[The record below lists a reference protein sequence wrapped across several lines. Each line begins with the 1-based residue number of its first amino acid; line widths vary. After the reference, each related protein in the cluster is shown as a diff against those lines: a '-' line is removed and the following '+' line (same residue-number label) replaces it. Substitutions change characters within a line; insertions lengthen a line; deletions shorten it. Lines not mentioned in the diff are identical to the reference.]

1 MKIGFLF
8 DLDGVLIDSERE
20 YSRIWSEIDKYYPT
34 GVTDFAYRIKGTTLE
49 NILTTYF
56 QASDREAV
64 SDMLF
69 SKEQAMRYNYCN
81 GAEELLSALRVR
93 NIPVAIVTSSKKE
106 KMEHL
111 RSQHPELWERVESIV
126 DADSVKRSKPDPQ
139 GYLIGAARIGLSAG
153 QCVVVEDSL
162 QGIRAGKSAG
172 CFVVGLTGTFGREVL
187 ESEPD
192 ILLDCLT
199 EIDLDAIIREMKIR
213 NEQ

>member
-20 YSRIWSEIDKYYPT
+20 YSRIWSDIDKYYPT

-56 QASDREAV
+56 KASDREAV

-69 SKEQAMRYNYCN
+69 SKEQAMRYNYCK

-93 NIPVAIVTSSKKE
+93 NIPAAIVTSSKKE

-139 GYLIGAARIGLSAG
+139 GYLVGAARIGLSAG

-187 ESEPD
+187 ENEPD

-199 EIDLDAIIREMKIR
+199 EIDLDAIIREVKIR

>member
-20 YSRIWSEIDKYYPT
+20 YSRIWSEIDRYYPT

-56 QASDREAV
+56 KALDREAV

-69 SKEQAMRYNYCN
+69 SKEQAMRYNYCK

-93 NIPVAIVTSSKKE
+93 NIPAAIVTSSKKE

-139 GYLIGAARIGLSAG
+139 GYLVGAARIGLPAG

-187 ESEPD
+187 ENEPD

-199 EIDLDAIIREMKIR
+199 EIDLDAIIREVKIR

>member
-20 YSRIWSEIDKYYPT
+20 YSRIWSEIDRYYPT

-56 QASDREAV
+56 KASDREAV
-64 SDMLF
+64 SGMLF
-69 SKEQAMRYNYCN
+69 SKEQAMRYNYCK

-139 GYLIGAARIGLSAG
+139 GYLVGAARIGLPAG

-187 ESEPD
+187 ENEPD

-199 EIDLDAIIREMKIR
+199 EIDLDAIIREVKIR